1 MSVTRYFY
9 EKLEDGSMSETPT
22 HLGAKAEYVTIK
34 PAEGE
39 ELLNAQSEFQR
50 MWQMDTYLEN
60 KIDTEITDRK
70 NAITEEVTARQNAD
84 VTLQTNINAEAEA
97 REAAVKAEREAR
109 EAAITAEQKARDE
122 EDDKILEALATEI
135 TDRQTA
141 IDTAIADEIVNRNKA
156 ISDTVQPVEKK
167 VDDLQTITLALSQ
180 FTREYIMYQNEKSE
194 NFDINNNTFKL
205 LEHPDNFR
213 YFHIDCEYNGKQ
225 VPTIKISHFINGDDI
240 ITIKQ
245 FSVSSID
252 MENNTLCSLYLDL
265 VHNKE
270 VTEDYPYGSIKIMN
284 PYTVTT
290 SAEGAEI
297 ITEIN
302 KDFKILNICAG
313 Y

>member
-9 EKLEDGSMSETPT
+9 KKLEDGSMSKTPT
-22 HLGAKAEYVTIK
+22 HLGAKAEYVTIR

-70 NAITEEVTARQNAD
+70 NAITEEVTARQ
-84 VTLQTNINAEAEA
+84 
-97 REAAVKAEREAR
+97 
-109 EAAITAEQKARDE
+109 
-122 EDDKILEALATEI
+122 
-135 TDRQTA
+135 TA
-141 IDTAIADEIVNRNKA
+141 INTAIADEVVNRNKA

-180 FTREYIMYQNEKSE
+180 FTREYIMYQNENSE

-225 VPTIKISHFINGDDI
+225 VPTIKISHFVNGDDI
-240 ITIKQ
+240 TTIKQ

-265 VHNKE
+265 VHNEE
-270 VTEDYPYGSIKIMN
+270 VTEDYPYGSITIMN
-284 PYTVTT
+284 PYTVIT
-290 SAEGAEI
+290 SAEGVEI

>member
-9 EKLEDGSMSETPT
+9 KKLEDGSMSETPT

-70 NAITEEVTARQNAD
+70 NAIAEEATARQNAD
-84 VTLQTNINAEAEA
+84 NTLQANINTEAEA
-97 REAAVKAEREAR
+97 REAAINDV
-109 EAAITAEQKARDE
+109 
-122 EDDKILEALATEI
+122 LLALATEV

-141 IDTAIADEIVNRNKA
+141 INTAIAEEVTNRNQA
-156 ISDTVQPVEKK
+156 IADTVQPIEKN
-167 VDDLQTITLALSQ
+167 VDDLQTITLTLSQ
-180 FTREYIMYQNEKSE
+180 FTSEYIMYQNENSE
-194 NFDINNNTFKL
+194 NFDINNNIFKL
-205 LEHPDNFR
+205 LSHPDNFR

-225 VPTIKISHFINGDDI
+225 VPTIKISHFVNGDDI
-240 ITIKQ
+240 IAIKQ

-252 MENNTLCSLYLDL
+252 MENNTLCSLYVDL
-265 VHNKE
+265 VYNEE
-270 VTEDYPYGSIKIMN
+270 VTEEYPYGSITIMN
-284 PYTVTT
+284 PYTVIT
-290 SAEGAEI
+290 SAEGIEI